1 MELGYVYM
9 TKQLLTTSQLDKT
22 NGGTDQVKFISKSI
36 SRKTSVTKSFT
47 DILGLAAREPLL
59 G

>member
-9 TKQLLTTSQLDKT
+9 TKQFLTTSQLDKT

-47 DILGLAAREPLL
+47 DNKHR
-59 G
+59 